1 MKRVILA
8 CLASAVLAGEA
19 MALEVMHWERRPL
32 AIPLPVD
39 EERIVTLD
47 RNVRV
52 GLPPVLAN
60 PEVLRVQSAGGVL
73 YLKAFEPFET
83 QRVRVQDVE
92 SGDVLLLDLSA
103 RDGASSEEIL
113 VVDSREASPARAGA
127 SRSSSSSSSSRS
139 GAQVPESSRPAAQ
152 ASRDGSQPAN
162 ATPLPVLLT
171 RHAAQSLYAPQ
182 RTIETLRGISRVP
195 MRLPESLSTLLPS
208 LPVTATP
215 LGAWRLDGWTV
226 TAVKLENNDRQ
237 RVFELDPRW
246 LQGDFYSAT
255 FMHPYLAPRGS
266 VEDTTTVFLVTRR
279 GGLDKALI
287 PLDEAHDAE
296 EGAS

>member
-8 CLASAVLAGEA
+8 CLASAVLAGD
-19 MALEVMHWERRPL
+19 ALAVEIMHWERRPL

-52 GLPPVLAN
+52 GLPPALAN

-103 RDGASSEEIL
+103 REGASREEIL
-113 VVDSREASPARAGA
+113 VVDSREASPARASA
-127 SRSSSSSSSSRS
+127 SRSSSGPSSGSS
-139 GAQVPESSRPAAQ
+139 GPQ
-152 ASRDGSQPAN
+152 ASGGEAQR
-162 ATPLPVLLT
+162 ATDTPVPVLLT

-182 RTIETLRGISRVP
+182 RTIEPLRGASRVP
-195 MRLPESLSTLLPS
+195 MRLPDSLSTLLPS

-237 RVFELDPRW
+237 RAFELDPRW
-246 LQGDFYSAT
+246 LQGEFYSAT

-279 GGLDKALI
+279 GGLDRALI
-287 PLDEAHDAE
+287 PLEGTDKAE

>member
-1 MKRVILA
+1 MKRVMLA
-8 CLASAVLAGEA
+8 WLVTAVFAGEA
-19 MALEVMHWERRPL
+19 LAVEVMHWERRPL

-52 GLPPVLAN
+52 GLPPALAN

-73 YLKAFEPFET
+73 YLKAFETFET

-103 RDGASSEEIL
+103 GEGASNEEIL
-113 VVDSREASPARAGA
+113 VVDSRESSPA
-127 SRSSSSSSSSRS
+127 SSSSGSGGAKTVSTPPSS
-139 GAQVPESSRPAAQ
+139 AQ
-152 ASRDGSQPAN
+152 ASGTAAQRAST
-162 ATPLPVLLT
+162 TPVPVLLT

-182 RTIETLRGISRVP
+182 RTIEPLRGVSRVP
-195 MRLPESLSTLLPS
+195 MRLPETLSTLLPS

-215 LGAWRLDGWTV
+215 LGAWRLDGWMV

-237 RVFELDPRW
+237 RAFEMDPRW
-246 LQGDFYSAT
+246 LQGEFYSAT

-266 VEDTTTVFLVTRR
+266 MEDTTTVFLVTQR
-279 GGLDKALI
+279 GGLDRALI
-287 PLDEAHDAE
+287 PLEEKDKVE
-296 EGAS
+296 EGTS

>member
-1 MKRVILA
+1 M
-8 CLASAVLAGEA
+8 
-19 MALEVMHWERRPL
+19 
-32 AIPLPVD
+32 
-39 EERIVTLD
+39 
-47 RNVRV
+47 RV
-52 GLPPVLAN
+52 GLPPALAN

-92 SGDVLLLDLSA
+92 SGDVLLLDLSG
-103 RDGASSEEIL
+103 REGASSEEIL
-113 VVDSREASPARAGA
+113 VVDSREASPARASA
-127 SRSSSSSSSSRS
+127 SPGSSAGSS
-139 GAQVPESSRPAAQ
+139 GAQASEASRPSAQ
-152 ASRDGSQPAN
+152 ASSGDAQRAT
-162 ATPLPVLLT
+162 ATPVPVLLT

-182 RTIETLRGISRVP
+182 RTIEPLRGVSRVP
-195 MRLPESLSTLLPS
+195 MRLPKSLNTLLPS

-237 RVFELDPRW
+237 RAFELDPRW
-246 LQGDFYSAT
+246 LQGEFYSAT

-266 VEDTTTVFLVTRR
+266 VEDTTTVFLVTRD
-279 GGLDKALI
+279 GLDRALI
-287 PLDEAHDAE
+287 PLEETDKAE

>member
-1 MKRVILA
+1 MKRVMLA
-8 CLASAVLAGEA
+8 WLVTAVFAGEA
-19 MALEVMHWERRPL
+19 LAVEVMHWERRPL

-52 GLPPVLAN
+52 GLPPALAN

-73 YLKAFEPFET
+73 YLKAFETFET

-103 RDGASSEEIL
+103 GEGVSSEEIL
-113 VVDSREASPARAGA
+113 VVDSRESSPA
-127 SRSSSSSSSSRS
+127 SSSSGSGGAKTVSTPPSS
-139 GAQVPESSRPAAQ
+139 AQ
-152 ASRDGSQPAN
+152 ASGTAAQRAST
-162 ATPLPVLLT
+162 TPVPVLLT

-182 RTIETLRGISRVP
+182 RTIEPLRGVSRVP

-215 LGAWRLDGWTV
+215 LGAWRLDGWMV
-226 TAVKLENNDRQ
+226 TAVKLENNDR
-237 RVFELDPRW
+237 RRAFELDPRW

-279 GGLDKALI
+279 GGLDRALI
-287 PLDEAHDAE
+287 PLEEADDAE

>member
-1 MKRVILA
+1 MKRMILA
-8 CLASAVLAGEA
+8 CLASVALVGEA
-19 MALEVMHWERRPL
+19 MAVEIMHWERRPL
-32 AIPLPVD
+32 EIPLPVD

-52 GLPPVLAN
+52 GLPPALAN
-60 PEVLRVQSAGGVL
+60 PEVLRVQSTGGVL
-73 YLKAFEPFET
+73 YLKAFETFET

-103 RDGASSEEIL
+103 REGASSEEIL
-113 VVDSREASPARAGA
+113 VVDSREASPARASGSSGSSGGQA
-127 SRSSSSSSSSRS
+127 SE
-139 GAQVPESSRPAAQ
+139 ASRPAAQ
-152 ASRDGSQPAN
+152 ASGGEPPRAN
-162 ATPLPVLLT
+162 ATPVPVLLT

-182 RTIETLRGISRVP
+182 RTIEPLRGVSRVP
-195 MRLPESLSTLLPS
+195 MRLPESLRTLLPS

-226 TAVKLENNDRQ
+226 TAVKLENNDR
-237 RVFELDPRW
+237 RRAFELDPRW

-279 GGLDKALI
+279 GGLDRALI
-287 PLDEAHDAE
+287 RLEETDDAE
-296 EGAS
+296 EGTS

>member
-1 MKRVILA
+1 MKRLILA
-8 CLASAVLAGEA
+8 CLASAVLAGD
-19 MALEVMHWERRPL
+19 ALAVEVMHWERRPL

-52 GLPPVLAN
+52 GLPPALAN

-73 YLKAFEPFET
+73 YLKAFEAFET

-103 RDGASSEEIL
+103 REGASSEEIL
-113 VVDSREASPARAGA
+113 VVDSREASPARASA
-127 SRSSSSSSSSRS
+127 STGSSTGSR
-139 GAQVPESSRPAAQ
+139 GAQ
-152 ASRDGSQPAN
+152 ASEASRPSAQASGGEAQQAT
-162 ATPLPVLLT
+162 ATPVPVLLT

-182 RTIETLRGISRVP
+182 RTIEPLRGVSRVP
-195 MRLPESLSTLLPS
+195 MRLPESLGTLLPS

-237 RVFELDPRW
+237 RAFELDPRW

-279 GGLDKALI
+279 GGLDRALI
-287 PLDEAHDAE
+287 PLEETDKAE
-296 EGAS
+296 EGVS

>member
-8 CLASAVLAGEA
+8 CLASAMLAGD
-19 MALEVMHWERRPL
+19 ALAVEIMHWERRPL
-32 AIPLPVD
+32 EIPLPVD

-52 GLPPVLAN
+52 GLPPALAN

-73 YLKAFEPFET
+73 YLKAFEAFET

-103 RDGASSEEIL
+103 REGASGEEIL
-113 VVDSREASPARAGA
+113 VVDSREASPASGNA
-127 SRSSSSSSSSRS
+127 SSGSSTGSS
-139 GAQVPESSRPAAQ
+139 GAQASEASRPSAQ
-152 ASRDGSQPAN
+152 ASGGDAQRAT
-162 ATPLPVLLT
+162 ATPVPVLLT

-182 RTIETLRGISRVP
+182 RTIEPLRGVSRVP
-195 MRLPESLSTLLPS
+195 MRLPESLGTLLPS

-226 TAVKLENNDRQ
+226 TAVKLENNDR
-237 RVFELDPRW
+237 RRAFELDPRW

-279 GGLDKALI
+279 GGLDRALI
-287 PLDEAHDAE
+287 PLEETDKAE
-296 EGAS
+296 EGTS

>member
-1 MKRVILA
+1 MKRMILA
-8 CLASAVLAGEA
+8 CLASVALVGEA
-19 MALEVMHWERRPL
+19 MAVEIMHWERRPL
-32 AIPLPVD
+32 EIPLPVE

-52 GLPPVLAN
+52 GLPPALAN
-60 PEVLRVQSAGGVL
+60 PVVLRVQSTGGVL
-73 YLKAFEPFET
+73 YLKAFETFET

-103 RDGASSEEIL
+103 REGASSEEIL
-113 VVDSREASPARAGA
+113 VVDSREASLARASGSSGSSGGRA
-127 SRSSSSSSSSRS
+127 SE
-139 GAQVPESSRPAAQ
+139 ASRPAAQ
-152 ASRDGSQPAN
+152 ASGGEPPRAN
-162 ATPLPVLLT
+162 ATPVPVLLT

-182 RTIETLRGISRVP
+182 RTIEPLRGVSRVP
-195 MRLPESLSTLLPS
+195 MRLPESLRTLLPS

-215 LGAWRLDGWTV
+215 LGAWQLDGWTV
-226 TAVKLENNDRQ
+226 TAVKLENNDR
-237 RVFELDPRW
+237 RRAFELDPRW
-246 LQGDFYSAT
+246 LQGEFYSAT

-279 GGLDKALI
+279 GGLDRALI
-287 PLDEAHDAE
+287 PLEETEKAE

>member
-1 MKRVILA
+1 MKRLILT
-8 CLASAVLAGEA
+8 CLASAVLAGD
-19 MALEVMHWERRPL
+19 ALAVEIMHWERRPL

-52 GLPPVLAN
+52 GLPPALAN

-103 RDGASSEEIL
+103 REGASSEEVL
-113 VVDSREASPARAGA
+113 VVDSREASPAKASA
-127 SRSSSSSSSSRS
+127 SRASSGSSSGSR
-139 GAQVPESSRPAAQ
+139 GAQ
-152 ASRDGSQPAN
+152 ASEAFRSATQASGGEAQRAT
-162 ATPLPVLLT
+162 ATPVPVLLT

-182 RTIETLRGISRVP
+182 RTIEPLRGVSRVP
-195 MRLPESLSTLLPS
+195 MRLPESLGTLLPS

-226 TAVKLENNDRQ
+226 TAVKLENNDR
-237 RVFELDPRW
+237 RRAFELDPRW
-246 LQGDFYSAT
+246 LQGEFYSAT

-279 GGLDKALI
+279 GGLDRALI
-287 PLDEAHDAE
+287 PLEETDQAE
-296 EGAS
+296 EGTS

>member
-1 MKRVILA
+1 MKRVMLA
-8 CLASAVLAGEA
+8 WLATAVFAGESLA
-19 MALEVMHWERRPL
+19 VEVMHWERRPL
-32 AIPLPVD
+32 AIPLPMD

-52 GLPPVLAN
+52 GLPPALAN

-73 YLKAFEPFET
+73 YLKAFDSFDS

-92 SGDVLLLDLSA
+92 TGDVLLLDLSA
-103 RDGASSEEIL
+103 GEGASSEEIL
-113 VVDSREASPARAGA
+113 VVDSREASPA
-127 SRSSSSSSSSRS
+127 SSSSGSNGAQVTKASSSSKDAS
-139 GAQVPESSRPAAQ
+139 GSEAQHPTS
-152 ASRDGSQPAN
+152 
-162 ATPLPVLLT
+162 TPVPVLLT

-182 RTIETLRGISRVP
+182 RTIEPLRGVSRVP

-215 LGAWRLDGWTV
+215 LGAWRLEGWTV

-237 RVFELDPRW
+237 RAFEMDPRW
-246 LQGDFYSAT
+246 LQGEFYSAT
-255 FMHPYLAPRGS
+255 FMHPFLAPRGS
-266 VEDTTTVFLVTRR
+266 MEDTTTVFLITRR
-279 GGLDKALI
+279 GGLDRALI
-287 PLDEAHDAE
+287 PLEEADDAE

>member
-1 MKRVILA
+1 MKRLILA
-8 CLASAVLAGEA
+8 CLASAVLAGD
-19 MALEVMHWERRPL
+19 ALAVEIMHWERRPL
-32 AIPLPVD
+32 EIPLPVD

-52 GLPPVLAN
+52 GLPPALAN

-73 YLKAFEPFET
+73 YLKAFEAFET

-103 RDGASSEEIL
+103 REGASSEEIL
-113 VVDSREASPARAGA
+113 VVDSREASPARASA
-127 SRSSSSSSSSRS
+127 SRSPSGSTSGSS
-139 GAQVPESSRPAAQ
+139 GAQTSEASRPSAQ
-152 ASRDGSQPAN
+152 ASGRAA
-162 ATPLPVLLT
+162 ATPVPVLLT

-182 RTIETLRGISRVP
+182 RTIEPLRGVSRVP
-195 MRLPESLSTLLPS
+195 MRLPESLGTLLPS
-208 LPVTATP
+208 LPVSATP

-237 RVFELDPRW
+237 RAFELDPRW
-246 LQGDFYSAT
+246 LQGEFYSAT

-279 GGLDKALI
+279 GGLDRALI
-287 PLDEAHDAE
+287 PLEETDKAE
-296 EGAS
+296 EGTS

>member
-8 CLASAVLAGEA
+8 CLASAVLAGD
-19 MALEVMHWERRPL
+19 ALAVEIMHWERRPL

-52 GLPPVLAN
+52 GLPPALAN

-73 YLKAFEPFET
+73 YLKAFEAFET

-103 RDGASSEEIL
+103 REGASGEEIL
-113 VVDSREASPARAGA
+113 VVDSRESSPARASA
-127 SRSSSSSSSSRS
+127 STGSSTGSR
-139 GAQVPESSRPAAQ
+139 GAQ
-152 ASRDGSQPAN
+152 ASEASRPSAQASGGDAQRAT
-162 ATPLPVLLT
+162 ATPVPVLLT

-182 RTIETLRGISRVP
+182 RTIEPLRGVSRVP
-195 MRLPESLSTLLPS
+195 MRLPESLGTLLPS

-226 TAVKLENNDRQ
+226 TAVKLENNDR
-237 RVFELDPRW
+237 RRAFELDPRW

-279 GGLDKALI
+279 GGLDRALI
-287 PLDEAHDAE
+287 PLEETDQAE
-296 EGAS
+296 EGTS

>member
-1 MKRVILA
+1 MKRLILT
-8 CLASAVLAGEA
+8 CLASAVLAGD
-19 MALEVMHWERRPL
+19 ALAVEIMHWERRPL
-32 AIPLPVD
+32 EIPLPVD

-52 GLPPVLAN
+52 GLPPALAN

-73 YLKAFEPFET
+73 YLKAFEAFET

-103 RDGASSEEIL
+103 REGASGEEIL
-113 VVDSREASPARAGA
+113 VVDSRESSPARASA
-127 SRSSSSSSSSRS
+127 STGSPTGSR
-139 GAQVPESSRPAAQ
+139 GAQASEASRPAAQ
-152 ASRDGSQPAN
+152 ASGGEAQQAT
-162 ATPLPVLLT
+162 ATPVPVRLT

-182 RTIETLRGISRVP
+182 RTIEPLRGVSRVP

-226 TAVKLENNDRQ
+226 TAVKLENNDR
-237 RVFELDPRW
+237 RRAFELDPRW

-279 GGLDKALI
+279 GGLDRALI
-287 PLDEAHDAE
+287 PLEETDKAE
-296 EGAS
+296 EGTS

>member
-1 MKRVILA
+1 MKRVMLA
-8 CLASAVLAGEA
+8 WLVTAVFAGEA
-19 MALEVMHWERRPL
+19 LAVEVMHWERRPL

-52 GLPPVLAN
+52 GLPPALAN

-73 YLKAFEPFET
+73 YLKAFETFET

-103 RDGASSEEIL
+103 GEGVSSEEIL
-113 VVDSREASPARAGA
+113 VVDSRESSTA
-127 SRSSSSSSSSRS
+127 SSSSGSGGAKTVSTPPSS
-139 GAQVPESSRPAAQ
+139 AQ
-152 ASRDGSQPAN
+152 ASGTAAQRAST
-162 ATPLPVLLT
+162 TPVPVLLT

-182 RTIETLRGISRVP
+182 RTIEPLRGVSRVP

-215 LGAWRLDGWTV
+215 LGAWRLDGWMV
-226 TAVKLENNDRQ
+226 TAVKLENNDR
-237 RVFELDPRW
+237 RRAFELDPRW

-266 VEDTTTVFLVTRR
+266 MEDTTTVFLVTRR
-279 GGLDKALI
+279 RGLGRALI
-287 PLDEAHDAE
+287 PLEAMEETE
-296 EGAS
+296 EGTS

>member
-8 CLASAVLAGEA
+8 CLASAMLAGD
-19 MALEVMHWERRPL
+19 ALAVEIMHWERRPL
-32 AIPLPVD
+32 EIPLPVD

-52 GLPPVLAN
+52 GLPPALAN

-73 YLKAFEPFET
+73 YLKAFEAFET

-103 RDGASSEEIL
+103 REGASGEEIL
-113 VVDSREASPARAGA
+113 VVDSREASPASGNA
-127 SRSSSSSSSSRS
+127 SSGSSTGSS
-139 GAQVPESSRPAAQ
+139 GAQASEASRPSAQ
-152 ASRDGSQPAN
+152 ASGGDAQRAT
-162 ATPLPVLLT
+162 ATPVPVLLT

-182 RTIETLRGISRVP
+182 RTIEPLRGVSRVP
-195 MRLPESLSTLLPS
+195 MRLPESLGTLLPS

-226 TAVKLENNDRQ
+226 TAVKLENNDR
-237 RVFELDPRW
+237 RRAFELDPRW

-279 GGLDKALI
+279 GGLDRALI
-287 PLDEAHDAE
+287 PLEEMDQAE
-296 EGAS
+296 EGTS

>member
-1 MKRVILA
+1 MKRVMLA
-8 CLASAVLAGEA
+8 CLATALFAGEA
-19 MALEVMHWERRPL
+19 LAVEVMHWERRPL
-32 AIPLPVD
+32 EIPLPVD

-52 GLPPVLAN
+52 GLPQALAN

-73 YLKAFEPFET
+73 YLKAFDPFDT

-92 SGDVLLLDLSA
+92 TGDVLLLDLSA
-103 RDGASSEEIL
+103 GEGASSEEIL
-113 VVDSREASPARAGA
+113 VLDSREASPA
-127 SRSSSSSSSSRS
+127 SSSSGSS
-139 GAQVPESSRPAAQ
+139 GAQVTQ
-152 ASRDGSQPAN
+152 ASSSSKDASGSEAQHPTS
-162 ATPLPVLLT
+162 TPVPVLLT

-182 RTIETLRGISRVP
+182 RTIEPLRGVSRVP

-208 LPVTATP
+208 LPVTTTP
-215 LGAWRLDGWTV
+215 LGAWRLEGWTV

-237 RVFELDPRW
+237 RAFEMDPRW
-246 LQGDFYSAT
+246 LQGEFYSAT

-266 VEDTTTVFLVTRR
+266 MEDTTTVFLVTRR
-279 GGLDKALI
+279 GGLDRALI
-287 PLDEAHDAE
+287 PLEEADDAE

>member
-1 MKRVILA
+1 MKRVMLA
-8 CLASAVLAGEA
+8 WLVTAVFAGEA
-19 MALEVMHWERRPL
+19 LAVEVMHWERRPL

-52 GLPPVLAN
+52 GLPPALAN

-73 YLKAFEPFET
+73 YLKAFETFET

-103 RDGASSEEIL
+103 GEGVSSEEIL
-113 VVDSREASPARAGA
+113 VVDSRESSPA
-127 SRSSSSSSSSRS
+127 SSSSGSGGAKTVSTPPSS
-139 GAQVPESSRPAAQ
+139 AQ
-152 ASRDGSQPAN
+152 ASGTAAQRAST
-162 ATPLPVLLT
+162 TPVPVLLT

-182 RTIETLRGISRVP
+182 RTIEPLRGVSRVP

-215 LGAWRLDGWTV
+215 LGAWRLDGWMV
-226 TAVKLENNDRQ
+226 TAVKLENNDR
-237 RVFELDPRW
+237 RRAFELDPRW
-246 LQGDFYSAT
+246 LQGEFYSAT

-266 VEDTTTVFLVTRR
+266 MEDTTTVFLVTRR
-279 GGLDKALI
+279 GGLDRALI
-287 PLDEAHDAE
+287 PLEEADDAE

>member
-1 MKRVILA
+1 MKRLILA

-19 MALEVMHWERRPL
+19 MAVEIMHWERRPL
-32 AIPLPVD
+32 EIPLPVD

-52 GLPPVLAN
+52 GLPPALAN

-103 RDGASSEEIL
+103 REGASSEEIM
-113 VVDSREASPARAGA
+113 VVDSREASPARASA
-127 SRSSSSSSSSRS
+127 SRSSSGSSGPQSSE
-139 GAQVPESSRPAAQ
+139 ASRPAAQ
-152 ASRDGSQPAN
+152 APGGEAQR
-162 ATPLPVLLT
+162 ATETPVPVLLT

-182 RTIETLRGISRVP
+182 RTIEPLRGASRVP

-237 RVFELDPRW
+237 RAFELDPRW
-246 LQGDFYSAT
+246 LQGEFYSAT

-279 GGLDKALI
+279 GGLDRALI
-287 PLDEAHDAE
+287 PLEEADKAE

>member
-1 MKRVILA
+1 MKCVILA
-8 CLASAVLAGEA
+8 CLASAALAGD
-19 MALEVMHWERRPL
+19 ALAVEVMPWERRPL
-32 AIPLPVD
+32 EIPLPVD

-52 GLPPVLAN
+52 GLPPALAN

-73 YLKAFEPFET
+73 YLKAFEAFET

-103 RDGASSEEIL
+103 REGASSEEIL
-113 VVDSREASPARAGA
+113 VVDSREASPARASA
-127 SRSSSSSSSSRS
+127 STGSSSGSS
-139 GAQVPESSRPAAQ
+139 GAQASEASWPSAQ
-152 ASRDGSQPAN
+152 ASDGEAQRAT
-162 ATPLPVLLT
+162 ATPVPVLLT

-182 RTIETLRGISRVP
+182 RTIEPLRGVSRVP
-195 MRLPESLSTLLPS
+195 MRLPESLGTLLPS

-226 TAVKLENNDRQ
+226 TAVKLENNDR
-237 RVFELDPRW
+237 RRAFELDPRW
-246 LQGDFYSAT
+246 LQGEFYSAT

-279 GGLDKALI
+279 GGLDRALI
-287 PLDEAHDAE
+287 PLEEMNQAE
-296 EGAS
+296 EGTS

>member
-1 MKRVILA
+1 MKRLILA
-8 CLASAVLAGEA
+8 CLASALLAGEA
-19 MALEVMHWERRPL
+19 MAVEIMHWERRPL
-32 AIPLPVD
+32 EIPLPVD

-52 GLPPVLAN
+52 GLPPALAN

-73 YLKAFEPFET
+73 YLKAFESFET

-103 RDGASSEEIL
+103 QEGASSEEIL
-113 VVDSREASPARAGA
+113 VVDSREASPARASA
-127 SRSSSSSSSSRS
+127 SRSSSGSSGPQSSE
-139 GAQVPESSRPAAQ
+139 ASRPAAQ
-152 ASRDGSQPAN
+152 APGGEAQR
-162 ATPLPVLLT
+162 ATETPVPVLLT

-182 RTIETLRGISRVP
+182 RTIEPLRGASRVP

-237 RVFELDPRW
+237 RAFELDPRW
-246 LQGDFYSAT
+246 LQGEFYSAT

-279 GGLDKALI
+279 GGLDRALI
-287 PLDEAHDAE
+287 PLEETDKAKEDA
-296 EGAS
+296 S

>member
-1 MKRVILA
+1 MKRLILA
-8 CLASAVLAGEA
+8 CLASAVLAGD
-19 MALEVMHWERRPL
+19 ALAVEVMHWERRPL

-52 GLPPVLAN
+52 GLPPALAD

-73 YLKAFEPFET
+73 YLKAFEAFET

-103 RDGASSEEIL
+103 REGASSEEIL
-113 VVDSREASPARAGA
+113 VVDSREASPARASA
-127 SRSSSSSSSSRS
+127 SRSPSGSTSGSS
-139 GAQVPESSRPAAQ
+139 GAQASEASRPSAQ
-152 ASRDGSQPAN
+152 ASGRAT
-162 ATPLPVLLT
+162 ATPVPVLLT

-182 RTIETLRGISRVP
+182 RTIEPLRGVSRVP

-208 LPVTATP
+208 LPVSATP

-226 TAVKLENNDRQ
+226 TAVKLENNDR
-237 RVFELDPRW
+237 RRAFELDPRW
-246 LQGDFYSAT
+246 LQGEFYSAT

-279 GGLDKALI
+279 GGLDRALI
-287 PLDEAHDAE
+287 LLEETDQAE

>member
-8 CLASAVLAGEA
+8 GLASVLLISQA
-19 MALEVMHWERRPL
+19 MAVEVMHWERRPL
-32 AIPLPVD
+32 EIPLPVN

-52 GLPPVLAN
+52 GLPPALAN
-60 PEVLRVQSAGGVL
+60 PDVLRVQSAGGVL
-73 YLKAFEPFET
+73 YLKAFDAFET

-103 RDGASSEEIL
+103 GEGVSSEEIL
-113 VVDSREASPARAGA
+113 VVDSRKASPTSASSGSGGA
-127 SRSSSSSSSSRS
+127 KTGSTPPSS
-139 GAQVPESSRPAAQ
+139 AQSPGGDAQQ
-152 ASRDGSQPAN
+152 ASS
-162 ATPLPVLLT
+162 TPVPVLLT

-182 RTIETLRGISRVP
+182 RTIEPLRGATRVP

-226 TAVKLENNDRQ
+226 TAVKLENNDR
-237 RVFELDPRW
+237 RRAFELDPRW

-266 VEDTTTVFLVTRR
+266 TEDTTTVFLVTRR
-279 GGLDKALI
+279 GGLDRALI
-287 PLDEAHDAE
+287 PLEAPEETE
-296 EGAS
+296 EGTS

>member
-1 MKRVILA
+1 MKRLILA
-8 CLASAVLAGEA
+8 CLASAVLAGD
-19 MALEVMHWERRPL
+19 ALAVEVMHWERRPL
-32 AIPLPVD
+32 EILLPVD

-52 GLPPVLAN
+52 GLPPALAN

-73 YLKAFEPFET
+73 YLKAFEAFET

-103 RDGASSEEIL
+103 REGASSEEIL
-113 VVDSREASPARAGA
+113 VVDSREASPARASA
-127 SRSSSSSSSSRS
+127 STGSSTGRR
-139 GAQVPESSRPAAQ
+139 GAQ
-152 ASRDGSQPAN
+152 ASEASRPSAQASGGDVQRAA
-162 ATPLPVLLT
+162 ATPVPVLLT

-182 RTIETLRGISRVP
+182 RTIEPLRGVSRVP
-195 MRLPESLSTLLPS
+195 MRLPESLGTLLPS

-226 TAVKLENNDRQ
+226 TAVKLENNDR
-237 RVFELDPRW
+237 RRAFELDPRW
-246 LQGDFYSAT
+246 LQGEFYSAT

-279 GGLDKALI
+279 GGLDRALI
-287 PLDEAHDAE
+287 PLEETDKAE

>member
-1 MKRVILA
+1 MKRLILA
-8 CLASAVLAGEA
+8 CLASALLTGEA
-19 MALEVMHWERRPL
+19 MAVEIMHWERRPL
-32 AIPLPVD
+32 EIPLPVD

-52 GLPPVLAN
+52 GLPPALAN

-103 RDGASSEEIL
+103 REGASSEEIL
-113 VVDSREASPARAGA
+113 VVDSREASPARASA
-127 SRSSSSSSSSRS
+127 SRSSSGPSSGRIGPQSSE
-139 GAQVPESSRPAAQ
+139 ASRPAAQ
-152 ASRDGSQPAN
+152 ASGGEAQR
-162 ATPLPVLLT
+162 ATDTPVPVLLT

-182 RTIETLRGISRVP
+182 RTIEPLRGASRVP

-237 RVFELDPRW
+237 RAFELDPRW
-246 LQGDFYSAT
+246 LQGEFYSAT

-279 GGLDKALI
+279 GGLDRALI
-287 PLDEAHDAE
+287 PLEGTDKAE

>member
-1 MKRVILA
+1 MKRLILT
-8 CLASAVLAGEA
+8 CLASAVLAGD
-19 MALEVMHWERRPL
+19 ALAVEVMHWERRPL
-32 AIPLPVD
+32 EIPLPVD

-52 GLPPVLAN
+52 GLPPALAN

-73 YLKAFEPFET
+73 YLKALETFET

-92 SGDVLLLDLSA
+92 SGGVLLLDLSA
-103 RDGASSEEIL
+103 REGASGEEIL
-113 VVDSREASPARAGA
+113 VVDSREASPARENA
-127 SRSSSSSSSSRS
+127 STGSPSGSS
-139 GAQVPESSRPAAQ
+139 GAQASEASRPSAQ
-152 ASRDGSQPAN
+152 ASGGESQRAT
-162 ATPLPVLLT
+162 ATPVPVLLT

-182 RTIETLRGISRVP
+182 RTIEPLRGVSRVP

-208 LPVTATP
+208 LPVSATP

-226 TAVKLENNDRQ
+226 TAVKLENNDR
-237 RVFELDPRW
+237 RRAFELDPRW
-246 LQGDFYSAT
+246 LQGEFYSAT
-255 FMHPYLAPRGS
+255 FMHLYLAPRGS

-279 GGLDKALI
+279 GGLDRALI
-287 PLDEAHDAE
+287 PLEETDQAE

>member
-1 MKRVILA
+1 MKRLILA
-8 CLASAVLAGEA
+8 CLASAVLAGD
-19 MALEVMHWERRPL
+19 ALAVEIMHWERRPL
-32 AIPLPVD
+32 AIPLPVE

-73 YLKAFEPFET
+73 YLKAFEAFET

-103 RDGASSEEIL
+103 REGASSEEIL
-113 VVDSREASPARAGA
+113 VMDSREASPARASA
-127 SRSSSSSSSSRS
+127 SSASSTGSSRPQAS
-139 GAQVPESSRPAAQ
+139 EASRPAAQ
-152 ASRDGSQPAN
+152 ASGGVAQQAT
-162 ATPLPVLLT
+162 ATPVPVLLT

-182 RTIETLRGISRVP
+182 RTIEPLRGVSRVP
-195 MRLPESLSTLLPS
+195 MRLPESLGTLLPS

-226 TAVKLENNDRQ
+226 TAVKLENNDR
-237 RVFELDPRW
+237 RRAFELDPRW
-246 LQGDFYSAT
+246 LQGEFYSAT

-279 GGLDKALI
+279 GGLERALI
-287 PLDEAHDAE
+287 PLEETDKAE
-296 EGAS
+296 EGVS

>member
-1 MKRVILA
+1 MKRLILT
-8 CLASAVLAGEA
+8 CLASAVLAGD
-19 MALEVMHWERRPL
+19 ALAVEIMHWERRPL
-32 AIPLPVD
+32 EIPLPVD

-52 GLPPVLAN
+52 GLPPALAN

-73 YLKAFEPFET
+73 YLKAFEAFET

-103 RDGASSEEIL
+103 REGASSEEIL
-113 VVDSREASPARAGA
+113 VVDSREAQA
-127 SRSSSSSSSSRS
+127 SE
-139 GAQVPESSRPAAQ
+139 ASRPAAQ
-152 ASRDGSQPAN
+152 ASGGEAQQAT
-162 ATPLPVLLT
+162 ATPVPVRLT

-182 RTIETLRGISRVP
+182 RTIEPLRGVSRVP

-226 TAVKLENNDRQ
+226 TAVKLENNDR
-237 RVFELDPRW
+237 RRAFELDPRW

-279 GGLDKALI
+279 GGLDRALI
-287 PLDEAHDAE
+287 PLEETDKAE
-296 EGAS
+296 EGTS

>member
-1 MKRVILA
+1 MKRLILA

-19 MALEVMHWERRPL
+19 LAVEIMHWERRPL
-32 AIPLPVD
+32 DIPLPVD

-52 GLPPVLAN
+52 GLPPALAN

-73 YLKAFEPFET
+73 YLKAFDPFET

-103 RDGASSEEIL
+103 REGGSSEEVL
-113 VVDSREASPARAGA
+113 VVDSREASPARARS
-127 SRSSSSSSSSRS
+127 SRSSSDSSSGRS
-139 GAQVPESSRPAAQ
+139 GAPAPQASPSSAQ
-152 ASRDGSQPAN
+152 ATRSESERMTSAPV
-162 ATPLPVLLT
+162 PVLLT

-182 RTIETLRGISRVP
+182 RTIEPLRGASRVP

-226 TAVKLENNDRQ
+226 TAVKLENNDSQ
-237 RVFELDPRW
+237 RAFELDPRW

-279 GGLDKALI
+279 GGLDRALI
-287 PLDEAHDAE
+287 PLEGTANAE

>member
-1 MKRVILA
+1 MKRLILA
-8 CLASAVLAGEA
+8 CLASAALAGD
-19 MALEVMHWERRPL
+19 ALAVEIMHWERRPL

-52 GLPPVLAN
+52 GLPPALAN

-73 YLKAFEPFET
+73 YLKAFEAFET

-103 RDGASSEEIL
+103 REGASSEEIL
-113 VVDSREASPARAGA
+113 VVNSREASPVRASA
-127 SRSSSSSSSSRS
+127 STGSSTGSR
-139 GAQVPESSRPAAQ
+139 GAQ
-152 ASRDGSQPAN
+152 ASEASRPSAQASGGESQRAT
-162 ATPLPVLLT
+162 ATPVPVLLT

-182 RTIETLRGISRVP
+182 RTIEPPRGVSRVP
-195 MRLPESLSTLLPS
+195 MRLPESLGTLLPS

-215 LGAWRLDGWTV
+215 LSAWQLDGWTV
-226 TAVKLENNDRQ
+226 TAVKLENNDR
-237 RVFELDPRW
+237 RRAFELDPRW
-246 LQGDFYSAT
+246 LQGEFYSAT

-266 VEDTTTVFLVTRR
+266 MEDTTTVFLVTRR
-279 GGLDKALI
+279 GGLDRALI
-287 PLDEAHDAE
+287 PLEEKDKVE

>member
-1 MKRVILA
+1 MKRIMLA
-8 CLASAVLAGEA
+8 CLASVGLAGPA
-19 MALEVMHWERRPL
+19 MAVEVMHWERRPL
-32 AIPLPVD
+32 AIPLPVA

-52 GLPPVLAN
+52 GLPPALAN

-73 YLKAFEPFET
+73 YLKAFEAFDT

-103 RDGASSEEIL
+103 REGASSEEVL
-113 VVDSREASPARAGA
+113 VVDSRETSTARASASHASSGA
-127 SRSSSSSSSSRS
+127 SSGSRSRVTQASSSSQDAS
-139 GAQVPESSRPAAQ
+139 GREAPHST
-152 ASRDGSQPAN
+152 
-162 ATPLPVLLT
+162 ATPVPVLLT

-182 RTIETLRGISRVP
+182 RTIEPLPGASRVP
-195 MRLPESLSTLLPS
+195 MRLPESLTTLMPS

-226 TAVKLENNDRQ
+226 TAVRLENNDRQ
-237 RVFELDPRW
+237 RAFELDPRW
-246 LQGDFYSAT
+246 LQGAFYSAT

-279 GGLDKALI
+279 GGLRRALV
-287 PLDEAHDAE
+287 PLDTPPGTE
-296 EGAS
+296 ESGS

>member
-8 CLASAVLAGEA
+8 CLASAVLAGD
-19 MALEVMHWERRPL
+19 ALAVEVMHWERRPL
-32 AIPLPVD
+32 AIPLPVE

-52 GLPPVLAN
+52 GLPPALAN

-73 YLKAFEPFET
+73 YLKAFEAFET

-92 SGDVLLLDLSA
+92 SGDVLLLDVSA
-103 RDGASSEEIL
+103 REGASGEEIL
-113 VVDSREASPARAGA
+113 VVDGREASPARASA
-127 SRSSSSSSSSRS
+127 SSGSSGGQASE
-139 GAQVPESSRPAAQ
+139 ASRPAAQ
-152 ASRDGSQPAN
+152 APGGEAQR
-162 ATPLPVLLT
+162 ATATLVPVLLT

-182 RTIETLRGISRVP
+182 RTIEPLRGVSRVP

-226 TAVKLENNDRQ
+226 TAVKLENNDR
-237 RVFELDPRW
+237 RRAFELDPRW

-279 GGLDKALI
+279 GGLDRALI
-287 PLDEAHDAE
+287 PLEETDKAE
-296 EGAS
+296 EGTS